1 MFFQEPIQS
10 FEDLRFMIN
19 NLIAI
24 LETFEELHHS
34 LKINFSIGKPT
45 SDHPSSSQKSKV
57 LFLRQFL
64 KRI

>member
-34 LKINFSIGKPT
+34 LNINFSIGKPT
-45 SDHPSSSQKSKV
+45 SDPK
-57 LFLRQFL
+57 
-64 KRI
+64 